1 MIVSRFDELK
11 RLRLEQER
19 QYIDQDFVE
28 RLAVS
33 LLTSLVTNANV
44 EIYGPLD
51 GEISLSLEDGPPNAG
66 VAVSAAA
73 PFKPRIVFRRSL
85 IWDIY
90 ADALVFPL
98 VCRQVAQDTDVLK
111 HLHED
116 ERFRAC
122 LARFD
127 DAVPVLGESD
137 VCEIFR
143 PACKAFIHALEISR
157 QDEKSPL
164 PHEVRCRF
172 VLFEL
177 MLTWTFFHE
186 LGHAIQRHYLM
197 HDQSTVVGAEWVHF
211 EMEEPPAE
219 EVAADAVASS
229 VPSTAPDLASQ
240 ARELMADAE
249 ATSLTLNYLG
259 LQGRI
264 NTSTNYLLT
273 CAIGCLLQRMYLNYP
288 ESIEISPA
296 RHPHPVVRD
305 ESTQLLSGHWTTDLL
320 MVGKQCSTREEAVM
334 SLAYLNIR
342 ALLMTGIFRS
352 HRIENLDGSRG
363 LPSYMQLQRDG
374 KQGLIAY
381 FQALMPHLE
390 RQVPKAVENH
400 LAKVN
405 WLEYWFE
412 RVKYSFAVEG
422 ALSQKP

>member
-11 RLRLEQER
+11 KLRLEQES
-19 QYIDQDFVE
+19 QYINQDFVE
-28 RLAVS
+28 GLAVS
-33 LLTSLVTNANV
+33 LLTSLVARANL
-44 EIYGPLD
+44 EIYGPRG
-51 GEISLSLEDGPPNAG
+51 GELSLSLEYGPPNAG

-73 PFKPRIVFRRSL
+73 PFKPRIAFRRSL

-98 VCRQVAQDTDVLK
+98 VCRRIAQETDALK
-111 HLHED
+111 QLHED
-116 ERFRAC
+116 EHFRVC
-122 LARFD
+122 RTRFD

-143 PACKAFIHALEISR
+143 PACEALIHDIEASR
-157 QDEKSPL
+157 QDEKPPL

-177 MLTWTFFHE
+177 MLAWTFFHE
-186 LGHAIQRHYLM
+186 LGHAIQGHYLM
-197 HDQSTVVGAEWVHF
+197 HGQSTAVGAEWVHF

-219 EVAADAVASS
+219 GGAAAAVESS
-229 VPSTAPDLASQ
+229 VSSTAPDLASQ

-259 LQGRI
+259 FQGRVRA
-264 NTSTNYLLT
+264 STGYLLT
-273 CAIGCLLQRMYLNYP
+273 CAIGCLLQRFYLNYP
-288 ESIEISPA
+288 ESLEISPG
-296 RHPHPVVRD
+296 RHPHPAVRD
-305 ESTQLLSGHWTTDLL
+305 ESTQLLSSHWTTDFL
-320 MVGKQCSTREEAVM
+320 VVRKQCPTREEAVM
-334 SLAYLNIR
+334 SLAYLNVR
-342 ALLMTGIFRS
+342 ALMMTGIFRS
-352 HRIENLDGSRG
+352 HRIENLDDSRG
-363 LPSYMQLQRDG
+363 LPSYMQLMRDG

-390 RQVPKAVENH
+390 HQVPKAVANH
-400 LAKVN
+400 LVEVN

-412 RVKYSFAVEG
+412 RVKYGFAVKG